1 MKNDR
6 TEPMCLAVDGLC
18 EILGVSRPTAYE
30 LVHRDGFPTIRVGR
44 RILVPRAGLE
54 KWLETQANT
63 GR

>member
-6 TEPMCLAVDGLC
+6 TEPMCLAVDDLC

-54 KWLETQANT
+54 KWL
-63 GR
+63 